1 MIFGEVKSKWKM
13 QKDGLW
19 NKIYETKWI
28 GETRMKIMVIMNL
41 DGDIHEMNQKEV
53 KKYQEFLIEKKKSN
67 LWERIKKNINK
78 NTNEG
83 E

>member
-1 MIFGEVKSKWKM
+1 
-13 QKDGLW
+13 
-19 NKIYETKWI
+19 
-28 GETRMKIMVIMNL
+28 MKIMVIMNP

-53 KKYQEFLIEKKKSN
+53 KKYQEFLIEKQKSN

-78 NTNEG
+78 NTNKG

>member
-1 MIFGEVKSKWKM
+1 
-13 QKDGLW
+13 
-19 NKIYETKWI
+19 
-28 GETRMKIMVIMNL
+28 MKIMVIMNL

-67 LWERIKKNINK
+67 QWERIKKNINK

-83 E
+83 EQEDEKKYKEK

>member
-1 MIFGEVKSKWKM
+1 
-13 QKDGLW
+13 
-19 NKIYETKWI
+19 
-28 GETRMKIMVIMNL
+28 MKIMVIMNL

-83 E
+83 EQEDEKKYKEK